1 VIRQDFYDQL
11 EISEVGQQYLN
22 LVSLCKNR
30 ALIPEEGYEI
40 HHIFP
45 TSLGGLNV
53 NDNKV
58 KFTIFEHC
66 KAHALLAQAIPCYKT
81 LKPLTKMSYGQV
93 KSLQDVERVELDEIF
108 KWSELREKA
117 LHHPKSPEHI
127 EKYRQTMAIR
137 HIKRTPEHVAKMSRK
152 GMIAVNNGEIAHL
165 IYPEQLD
172 EYLAKGWTKGR
183 TPKTKERL
191 SQSHLGL
198 PGTSLGKKAI
208 YLGNKELKVNPEDLQ
223 TYLDQGWVLGRPA
236 GKINAGR
243 IRLTKD
249 GKRKFVYPEDLD
261 KYLNEGWIKVRK
273 D

>member
-1 VIRQDFYDQL
+1 MIEQDFYDQL
-11 EISEVGQQYLN
+11 KVSEAGKQYLD
-22 LVSLCKNR
+22 LVSTCKVR
-30 ALIPEEGYEI
+30 ALIPEPDYEV

-53 NDNKV
+53 NANKV
-58 KFTIFEHC
+58 KFTVFEHC

-81 LKPLTKMSYGQV
+81 LQSLTKMSYGQV
-93 KSLQDVERVELDEIF
+93 KTLEDAERIELDEIYN
-108 KWSELREKA
+108 WSQLREKA

-127 EKYRQTMAIR
+127 EKYRQTMAKR
-137 HIKRTPEHVAKMSRK
+137 HIKRTPEHIAKMSRK

-191 SQSHLGL
+191 SQSHKGL
-198 PGTSLGKKAI
+198 PSTSLGKKAI

-223 TYLDQGWVLGRPA
+223 KYLDQGWVQGRPVE
-236 GKINAGR
+236 KTNAGR
-243 IRLTKD
+243 IRLIKD
-249 GKRKFVYPEDLD
+249 GRRKFIHPEDLD
-261 KYLNEGWIKVRK
+261 KYLQEGWIKVRK